1 MIELILTLQAW
12 CIGNWQPEPGA
23 TSSPDLEGAGGAE
36 SRLQEGRVSSKSVF
50 ARSFGGGGE
59 FGCGKSVFEKR
70 LREVIRWRGE
80 IRLCVIKKRYLVAHT
95 KVLHAMPA
103 QCHKG
108 FANETNILKP
118 PGPSSLR
125 ALHGLVT
132 TGVNENHPLGFK
144 DGTPTGRYWYTL
156 PNPIGI
162 FP

>member
-1 MIELILTLQAW
+1 MYWELATGTG
-12 CIGNWQPEPGA
+12 CHFQPRSWRCGRGGK
-23 TSSPDLEGAGGAE
+23 SS
-36 SRLQEGRVSSKSVF
+36 SGRKSVF
-50 ARSFGGGGE
+50 EKRLCEVIRWRGE

-125 ALHGLVT
+125 ALHGMVT